1 MALLMYLITVFM
13 IGSAMY
19 LAASASGL
27 SVSLYW
33 DAVSAIFVLVPT
45 FCLSVASYSIGD
57 LLNGFSN
64 GFSDVKDKKLIK
76 NSISLFEEMKNTC
89 IMFGWIGTLIGWIIM
104 SFSVGTGDGSMSDNT
119 WARFGLSF
127 GVSIITL
134 LYGYL
139 FSYII
144 FEPFKNQ
151 YIKKL
156 NNLEN

>member
-19 LAASASGL
+19 LAASAGGL
-27 SVSLYW
+27 SMGLYW

-45 FCLSVASYSIGD
+45 FCLSVASYSFGD

-64 GFSDVKDKKLIK
+64 TFSDVKDKKLIK

-89 IMFGWIGTLIGWIIM
+89 IMFGWIGTLIGWIVM
-104 SFSVGTGDGSMSDNT
+104 SFSLGSGEGSMPNNIL
-119 WARFGLSF
+119 AKFGLSF

-139 FSYII
+139 FSYLI

-156 NNLEN
+156 NDLEN

>member
-19 LAASASGL
+19 LVASAGGL
-27 SVSLYW
+27 SVGLYW
-33 DAVSAIFVLVPT
+33 DSISAIFVLVPT
-45 FCLSVASYSIGD
+45 FCLSVASYSFGD
-57 LLNGFSN
+57 LLNGFSKT
-64 GFSDVKDKKLIK
+64 FSDVKDKKLIK

-89 IMFGWIGTLIGWIIM
+89 VMFGWIGALIGWIIM
-104 SFSVGTGDGSMSDNT
+104 AFSVGTADDDIL
-119 WARFGLSF
+119 AKLGLSF